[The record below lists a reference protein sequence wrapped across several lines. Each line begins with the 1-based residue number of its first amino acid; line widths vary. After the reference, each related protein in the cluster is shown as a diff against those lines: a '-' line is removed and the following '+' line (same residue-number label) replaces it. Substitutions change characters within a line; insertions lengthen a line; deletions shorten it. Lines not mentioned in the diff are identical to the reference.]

1 MSVTGESL
9 RRFLLR
15 WSGVAV
21 FLAAWEVAPRLDWID
36 PYFVPPFSTV
46 LREAGVMFRDGTL
59 GMHLVVSL
67 WRAVAGLLTAILIGM
82 PVGFL
87 LGRRLVGVE
96 QALRPILTVLSQVN
110 PFSLLPVFL
119 LFFGIG
125 ETAKV
130 AVVSWV
136 SLWPVMSFTITAT
149 RNVDPAQIRTAL
161 SMGISRLDLYCKVV
175 LPAALPTI
183 FTGMRV
189 GAGLTFLIL
198 VAAEMLGSS
207 AGLGYLVH
215 NSAMNYLIPRIY
227 AGATFI
233 VVLGFL
239 LNRLLL
245 HVERRL
251 SGVWEA
257 GAFVTGPAGPAGAA
271 RLPGPAVSV
280 AALGAVLI
288 FIVFGGL
295 EVSRINREAASYP
308 SEALKHFGHIG
319 QPVDR

>member
-1 MSVTGESL
+1 
-9 RRFLLR
+9 
-15 WSGVAV
+15 
-21 FLAAWEVAPRLDWID
+21 
-36 PYFVPPFSTV
+36 
-46 LREAGVMFRDGTL
+46 
-59 GMHLVVSL
+59 
-67 WRAVAGLLTAILIGM
+67 
-82 PVGFL
+82 
-87 LGRRLVGVE
+87 
-96 QALRPILTVLSQVN
+96 
-110 PFSLLPVFL
+110 
-119 LFFGIG
+119 
-125 ETAKV
+125 
-130 AVVSWV
+130 
-136 SLWPVMSFTITAT
+136 
-149 RNVDPAQIRTAL
+149 
-161 SMGISRLDLYCKVV
+161 
-175 LPAALPTI
+175 
-183 FTGMRV
+183 
-189 GAGLTFLIL
+189 